1 MKREHKC
8 GECRHFSRFINLPFY
23 YCRMYRYYPIQYYE
37 KQAYT
42 YQREII
48 IEETHY
54 IVNHNQKS
62 CDKFEKR

>member
-8 GECRHFSRFINLPFY
+8 GECRYFSRLINSPFY
-23 YCRMYRYYPIQYYE
+23 CCGMYRYYPIQYDE
-37 KQAYT
+37 RQAYP
-42 YQREII
+42 YQREIF
-48 IEETHY
+48 IEEMYY